1 MKKNRL
7 STFFSNNAEKYTWR
21 TLLLEI
27 IMLALCCVVV
37 LPFYYLFVSVFKTTR
52 EMGLNPLGLPSSL
65 YLENFK
71 EAWDQILFWRAIGNT
86 ALITFSTLII
96 VVLFGS
102 MAAYAVA
109 RRKSKFYRLVML
121 YFLLGFMV
129 PFQTTMIP
137 LYQQMQFFGL
147 INKIYGLII
156 LSTGSCVFAFFLY
169 QGFIKTVPY
178 ELEESAVIDGAKP
191 FRVFFQ
197 ITFPLLKPITVTMA
211 IFHVMSNWNDF
222 MTPFLFLHSREN
234 TTLMLEMYR
243 GVGEFTNNWP
253 LMMAI
258 MVLIIAPLVLFY
270 IFAQRYII
278 EGLTNGAVKG

>member
-1 MKKNRL
+1 M
-7 STFFSNNAEKYTWR
+7 FFSSNAEKYTWR

-27 IMLALCCVVV
+27 VMLVICCIVV

-52 EMGLNPLGLPSSL
+52 EMGLNPLGLPGSL

-71 EAWDQILFWRAIGNT
+71 DAWEQIRFWQAFGNT
-86 ALITFSTLII
+86 LLITFSTLII

-197 ITFPLLKPITVTMA
+197 ITFPLLEPITVTMA

-253 LMMAI
+253 LMMSI
-258 MVLIIAPLVLFY
+258 MVLIISPLVLFY
-270 IFAQRYII
+270 IFAQRFII
-278 EGLTNGAVKG
+278 EGLTSGAVKG

>member
-1 MKKNRL
+1 MTRKHVL
-7 STFFSNNAEKYTWR
+7 QQQCGKYTWR

-27 IMLALCCVVV
+27 VMLVICCIVV

-52 EMGLNPLGLPSSL
+52 EMGLNPLGLPGSL

-71 EAWDQILFWRAIGNT
+71 DAWEQIRFWQAFGNT
-86 ALITFSTLII
+86 LLITFSTLII

-156 LSTGSCVFAFFLY
+156 LSTGSCVFAFSCTRALSRRCPMSWRNPLSS
-169 QGFIKTVPY
+169 TEPSP
-178 ELEESAVIDGAKP
+178 SACSSGSP
-191 FRVFFQ
+191 
-197 ITFPLLKPITVTMA
+197 
-211 IFHVMSNWNDF
+211 
-222 MTPFLFLHSREN
+222 SRCSSR
-234 TTLMLEMYR
+234 LPSPWRFSM
-243 GVGEFTNNWP
+243 
-253 LMMAI
+253 
-258 MVLIIAPLVLFY
+258 
-270 IFAQRYII
+270 
-278 EGLTNGAVKG
+278 

>member
-1 MKKNRL
+1 M
-7 STFFSNNAEKYTWR
+7 FFSSNAEKYTWR

-27 IMLALCCVVV
+27 VMLVICCIVV

-52 EMGLNPLGLPSSL
+52 EMGLNPLGLPGSL

-71 EAWDQILFWRAIGNT
+71 DAWEQIRFWQAFGNT
-86 ALITFSTLII
+86 LLITFSTLII

-191 FRVFFQ
+191 FRVFFR

-253 LMMAI
+253 LMMSI
-258 MVLIIAPLVLFY
+258 MVLIISPLVLFY
-270 IFAQRYII
+270 IFAQRFII
-278 EGLTNGAVKG
+278 EGLTSGAVKG

>member
-1 MKKNRL
+1 M
-7 STFFSNNAEKYTWR
+7 FFSSNAEKYTWR

-27 IMLALCCVVV
+27 VMLVICCIVV

-52 EMGLNPLGLPSSL
+52 EMGLNPLGLPGSL

-71 EAWDQILFWRAIGNT
+71 DAWEQIRFWQAFGNT
-86 ALITFSTLII
+86 LLITFSTLII

-222 MTPFLFLHSREN
+222 MTPFLFLHSHEN

-253 LMMAI
+253 LMMSI
-258 MVLIIAPLVLFY
+258 MVLIISPLVLFY
-270 IFAQRYII
+270 IFAQRFII
-278 EGLTNGAVKG
+278 EGLTSGAVKG

>member
-1 MKKNRL
+1 M
-7 STFFSNNAEKYTWR
+7 FFSSNAEKYTWR

-27 IMLALCCVVV
+27 VMLVICCIVV

-52 EMGLNPLGLPSSL
+52 EMGLNPLGLPGSL

-71 EAWDQILFWRAIGNT
+71 DAWEQIRFWQAFGNT
-86 ALITFSTLII
+86 LLITFSTLII

-253 LMMAI
+253 LMMSI
-258 MVLIIAPLVLFY
+258 MVLIISPLVLFY
-270 IFAQRYII
+270 IFAQRFII
-278 EGLTNGAVKG
+278 EGLTSGAVKG

>member
-1 MKKNRL
+1 M
-7 STFFSNNAEKYTWR
+7 FFSSNAEKYTWR

-27 IMLALCCVVV
+27 VMLVICCIVV

-52 EMGLNPLGLPSSL
+52 EMGLNPLGLPGSL

-71 EAWDQILFWRAIGNT
+71 DAWEQIRFWQAFGNT
-86 ALITFSTLII
+86 LLITFSTLII

-253 LMMAI
+253 LMMSI
-258 MVLIIAPLVLFY
+258 MVLIISPLVLFY
-270 IFAQRYII
+270 IFAQRFII
-278 EGLTNGAVKG
+278 EGLASGAVKG

>member
-1 MKKNRL
+1 M
-7 STFFSNNAEKYTWR
+7 FFSSNAEKYTWR

-27 IMLALCCVVV
+27 VMLVICCIVV

-52 EMGLNPLGLPSSL
+52 EMGLNPLGLPGSL

-71 EAWDQILFWRAIGNT
+71 DAWEQIRFWQAFGNT
-86 ALITFSTLII
+86 LLITFSTLII

-253 LMMAI
+253 LMMSI
-258 MVLIIAPLVLFY
+258 MVLIISPLVLVY
-270 IFAQRYII
+270 IFAQRFII
-278 EGLTNGAVKG
+278 EGLTSGAVKG

>member
-1 MKKNRL
+1 M
-7 STFFSNNAEKYTWR
+7 FFSSNAEKYTWR

-27 IMLALCCVVV
+27 VMLVICCIVV

-52 EMGLNPLGLPSSL
+52 EMGLNPLGLPGSL

-71 EAWDQILFWRAIGNT
+71 DAWEQIRFWQAFGNT
-86 ALITFSTLII
+86 LLITFSTLII

-191 FRVFFQ
+191 FRVFFR

-211 IFHVMSNWNDF
+211 IFHVMSNWNGF

-253 LMMAI
+253 LMMSI
-258 MVLIIAPLVLFY
+258 MVLIISPLVLFY
-270 IFAQRYII
+270 IFAQRFII
-278 EGLTNGAVKG
+278 EGLTSGAVKG

>member
-1 MKKNRL
+1 MKKQK
-7 STFFSNNAEKYTWR
+7 SMFFSSNAEKYTWR

-27 IMLALCCVVV
+27 VMLVICCIVV

-52 EMGLNPLGLPSSL
+52 EMGLNPLGLPGSL

-71 EAWDQILFWRAIGNT
+71 DAWEQIRFWQAFGNT
-86 ALITFSTLII
+86 LLITFSTLII

-191 FRVFFQ
+191 FRVFFR

-253 LMMAI
+253 LMMSI
-258 MVLIIAPLVLFY
+258 MVLIISPLVLFY
-270 IFAQRYII
+270 IFAQRFII
-278 EGLTNGAVKG
+278 EGLTSGAVKG

>member
-1 MKKNRL
+1 M
-7 STFFSNNAEKYTWR
+7 FFSSNAEKYTWR

-27 IMLALCCVVV
+27 VMLVICCIVV

-52 EMGLNPLGLPSSL
+52 EMGLNPLGLPGSL

-71 EAWDQILFWRAIGNT
+71 DAWEQIRFWQAFGNT
-86 ALITFSTLII
+86 LLITFSTLII

-129 PFQTTMIP
+129 PFQMTMIP

-191 FRVFFQ
+191 FRVFFR

-253 LMMAI
+253 LMMSI
-258 MVLIIAPLVLFY
+258 MVLIISPLVLFY
-270 IFAQRYII
+270 IFAQRFII
-278 EGLTNGAVKG
+278 EGLTSGAVKG

>member
-1 MKKNRL
+1 M
-7 STFFSNNAEKYTWR
+7 FFSSNAEKYTWR

-27 IMLALCCVVV
+27 VMLVICCIVV

-52 EMGLNPLGLPSSL
+52 EMGLNPLGLPGSL

-71 EAWDQILFWRAIGNT
+71 DAWEQIRFWQAFGNT
-86 ALITFSTLII
+86 LLITFSTLII

-102 MAAYAVA
+102 MAASAVA
-109 RRKSKFYRLVML
+109 RRQSKFYRLVML

-253 LMMAI
+253 LMMSI
-258 MVLIIAPLVLFY
+258 MVLIISPLVLFY
-270 IFAQRYII
+270 IFAQRFII
-278 EGLTNGAVKG
+278 EGLTSGAVKG

>member
-1 MKKNRL
+1 M
-7 STFFSNNAEKYTWR
+7 FFSNNAEKYTWR

-27 IMLALCCVVV
+27 VMLVICCIVV

-52 EMGLNPLGLPSSL
+52 EMGMNPLGLPGSL

-71 EAWDQILFWRAIGNT
+71 DAWEQIRFWQAFGNT
-86 ALITFSTLII
+86 LLITFSTLII

-253 LMMAI
+253 LMMSI
-258 MVLIIAPLVLFY
+258 MVLIISPLVLFY
-270 IFAQRYII
+270 IFAQRFII
-278 EGLTNGAVKG
+278 EGLTSGAVKG

>member
-1 MKKNRL
+1 MKKQK
-7 STFFSNNAEKYTWR
+7 SMFFSNNAEKYTWR

-27 IMLALCCVVV
+27 VMLVICCIVV

-52 EMGLNPLGLPSSL
+52 EMGMNPLGLPSSL

-71 EAWDQILFWRAIGNT
+71 DAWEQIRFWQAFGNT
-86 ALITFSTLII
+86 LLITFSTLII

-253 LMMAI
+253 LMMSI
-258 MVLIIAPLVLFY
+258 MVLIISPLVLFY
-270 IFAQRYII
+270 IFAQRFII
-278 EGLTNGAVKG
+278 EGLTSGAVKG

>member
-1 MKKNRL
+1 M
-7 STFFSNNAEKYTWR
+7 FFSSNAEKYTWR

-27 IMLALCCVVV
+27 VMLVICCIVV

-52 EMGLNPLGLPSSL
+52 EMGLNPLGLPGSL

-71 EAWDQILFWRAIGNT
+71 DAWEQIRFWQAFGNT
-86 ALITFSTLII
+86 LLITFSTLII

-147 INKIYGLII
+147 INKLYGLII

-253 LMMAI
+253 LMMSI
-258 MVLIIAPLVLFY
+258 MVLIISPLVLFY
-270 IFAQRYII
+270 IFAQRFII
-278 EGLTNGAVKG
+278 EGLTSGAVKG

>member
-1 MKKNRL
+1 M
-7 STFFSNNAEKYTWR
+7 FFSSNAEKYTWR

-27 IMLALCCVVV
+27 VMLVICCIVV

-52 EMGLNPLGLPSSL
+52 EMGLNPLGLPGSL

-71 EAWDQILFWRAIGNT
+71 DAWEQIRFWQAFGNT
-86 ALITFSTLII
+86 LLITFSTLII

-109 RRKSKFYRLVML
+109 RRKSNFYRLVML

-253 LMMAI
+253 LMMSI
-258 MVLIIAPLVLFY
+258 MVLIISPLVLFY
-270 IFAQRYII
+270 IFAQRFII
-278 EGLTNGAVKG
+278 EGLTSGAVKG

>member
-1 MKKNRL
+1 M
-7 STFFSNNAEKYTWR
+7 FFSSNAEKYTWR

-27 IMLALCCVVV
+27 VMLVICCIVV

-52 EMGLNPLGLPSSL
+52 EMGLNPLGLPGSL

-71 EAWDQILFWRAIGNT
+71 DAWEQIRFFQAFGNT
-86 ALITFSTLII
+86 LLITFSTLII

-109 RRKSKFYRLVML
+109 RRQSKFYRLVML

-253 LMMAI
+253 LMMSI
-258 MVLIIAPLVLFY
+258 MVLIISPLVLFY
-270 IFAQRYII
+270 IFAQRFII
-278 EGLTNGAVKG
+278 EGLTSGAVKG

>member
-1 MKKNRL
+1 MIYDYAFVKK
-7 STFFSNNAEKYTWR
+7 
-21 TLLLEI
+21 
-27 IMLALCCVVV
+27 
-37 LPFYYLFVSVFKTTR
+37 PYLFVSVFKTTR
-52 EMGLNPLGLPSSL
+52 EMGLNPLGLPGSL

-71 EAWDQILFWRAIGNT
+71 DAWEQIRFWQAFGNT
-86 ALITFSTLII
+86 LLITFSTLII

-253 LMMAI
+253 LMMSI
-258 MVLIIAPLVLFY
+258 MVLIISPLVLFY
-270 IFAQRYII
+270 IFAQRFII
-278 EGLTNGAVKG
+278 EGLTSGAVKG

>member
-109 RRKSKFYRLVML
+109 RRNSKFYRLVML

>member
-1 MKKNRL
+1 M
-7 STFFSNNAEKYTWR
+7 FFSSNADKYTWR

-27 IMLALCCVVV
+27 VMLVICCIVV

-52 EMGLNPLGLPSSL
+52 EMGLNPLGLPGSL

-71 EAWDQILFWRAIGNT
+71 DAWEQIRFWQAFGNT
-86 ALITFSTLII
+86 LLITFSTLII

-253 LMMAI
+253 LMMSI
-258 MVLIIAPLVLFY
+258 MVLIISPLVLFY
-270 IFAQRYII
+270 IFAQRFII
-278 EGLTNGAVKG
+278 EGLTSGAVKG

>member
-1 MKKNRL
+1 MKKQK
-7 STFFSNNAEKYTWR
+7 SMFFSSNAEKYTWR

-27 IMLALCCVVV
+27 VMLVICCIVV

-52 EMGLNPLGLPSSL
+52 EMGLNPLGLPGSL

-71 EAWDQILFWRAIGNT
+71 DAWEQIRFWQAFGNT
-86 ALITFSTLII
+86 LLITFSTLII

-147 INKIYGLII
+147 INKLYGLII

-253 LMMAI
+253 LMMSI
-258 MVLIIAPLVLFY
+258 MVLIISPLVLFY
-270 IFAQRYII
+270 IFAQRFII
-278 EGLTNGAVKG
+278 EGLTSGAVKG

>member
-1 MKKNRL
+1 M
-7 STFFSNNAEKYTWR
+7 FFSSNAEKYTWR

-27 IMLALCCVVV
+27 VMLVICCIVV

-52 EMGLNPLGLPSSL
+52 DMGLNPLGLPGSL

-71 EAWDQILFWRAIGNT
+71 DAWEQIRFWQAFGNT
-86 ALITFSTLII
+86 LLITFSTLII

-191 FRVFFQ
+191 FRVFFR

-253 LMMAI
+253 LMMSI
-258 MVLIIAPLVLFY
+258 MVLIISPLVLFY
-270 IFAQRYII
+270 IFAQRFII
-278 EGLTNGAVKG
+278 EGLTSGAVKG

>member
-1 MKKNRL
+1 M
-7 STFFSNNAEKYTWR
+7 FFSSNAEKYTWR

-27 IMLALCCVVV
+27 VMLVICCIVV

-52 EMGLNPLGLPSSL
+52 EMGLNPLGLPGSL

-71 EAWDQILFWRAIGNT
+71 DAWEQIRFWQAFGNT
-86 ALITFSTLII
+86 LLITFSTLII

-253 LMMAI
+253 LMMSI
-258 MVLIIAPLVLFY
+258 MVLIISPLVLFY
-270 IFAQRYII
+270 IFAQRFII
-278 EGLTNGAVKG
+278 ESLTSGAVKG

>member
-1 MKKNRL
+1 M
-7 STFFSNNAEKYTWR
+7 FFSSNAEKYTWR

-27 IMLALCCVVV
+27 VMLVICCIVV

-52 EMGLNPLGLPSSL
+52 EMGLNPLGLPGSL

-71 EAWDQILFWRAIGNT
+71 DAWEQIRFWQAFGNT
-86 ALITFSTLII
+86 LLITFSTLII

-191 FRVFFQ
+191 FRVFFR

-253 LMMAI
+253 LMMSI
-258 MVLIIAPLVLFY
+258 MVLIISPLVLFY
-270 IFAQRYII
+270 IFAQRFII
-278 EGLTNGAVKG
+278 EGLTSGTVKG

>member
-1 MKKNRL
+1 M
-7 STFFSNNAEKYTWR
+7 FFSSNAEKYTWR

-27 IMLALCCVVV
+27 VMLVICCIVV

-52 EMGLNPLGLPSSL
+52 EMGLNPLGLPGSL

-71 EAWDQILFWRAIGNT
+71 DAWEQIRFWQAFGNT
-86 ALITFSTLII
+86 LLITFSTLII

-147 INKIYGLII
+147 INKLYGLII

-253 LMMAI
+253 LMMSI
-258 MVLIIAPLVLFY
+258 MVLIISPLVLFY
-270 IFAQRYII
+270 IFAQRFII
-278 EGLTNGAVKG
+278 EGLASGAVKG

>member
-1 MKKNRL
+1 M
-7 STFFSNNAEKYTWR
+7 FFSSNAEKYTWR

-27 IMLALCCVVV
+27 VMLVICCIVV

-52 EMGLNPLGLPSSL
+52 EMGLNPLGLPGSL

-71 EAWDQILFWRAIGNT
+71 DAWEQIRFWQAFGNT
-86 ALITFSTLII
+86 LLITFSTLII

-109 RRKSKFYRLVML
+109 RRQSKFYRLVML

-253 LMMAI
+253 LMMSI
-258 MVLIIAPLVLFY
+258 MVLIISPLVLFY
-270 IFAQRYII
+270 IFAQRFII
-278 EGLTNGAVKG
+278 EGLTSGAVKG

>member
-1 MKKNRL
+1 MKKQK
-7 STFFSNNAEKYTWR
+7 SMFFSSNAERYTWR

-27 IMLALCCVVV
+27 VMLVICCIVV

-52 EMGLNPLGLPSSL
+52 EMGLNPLGLPGSL

-71 EAWDQILFWRAIGNT
+71 DAWEQIRFWQAFGNT
-86 ALITFSTLII
+86 LLITFSTLII

-109 RRKSKFYRLVML
+109 RRQSKFYRLVML

-253 LMMAI
+253 LMMSI
-258 MVLIIAPLVLFY
+258 MVLIISPLVLFY
-270 IFAQRYII
+270 IFAQRFII
-278 EGLTNGAVKG
+278 EGLTSGAVKG

>member
-1 MKKNRL
+1 MKKQK
-7 STFFSNNAEKYTWR
+7 SMFFSSNAEKYTWR

-27 IMLALCCVVV
+27 VMLVICCIVV
-37 LPFYYLFVSVFKTTR
+37 LPFYYLFVSVFKTMR
-52 EMGLNPLGLPSSL
+52 EMGLNPLGLPGSL

-71 EAWDQILFWRAIGNT
+71 DAWEQIRFWQEFGNKL
-86 ALITFSTLII
+86 LITLSTIII

-253 LMMAI
+253 LMMSI
-258 MVLIIAPLVLFY
+258 MVLIISPLVLFY
-270 IFAQRYII
+270 IFAQRFII
-278 EGLTNGAVKG
+278 EGLTSGAVKG